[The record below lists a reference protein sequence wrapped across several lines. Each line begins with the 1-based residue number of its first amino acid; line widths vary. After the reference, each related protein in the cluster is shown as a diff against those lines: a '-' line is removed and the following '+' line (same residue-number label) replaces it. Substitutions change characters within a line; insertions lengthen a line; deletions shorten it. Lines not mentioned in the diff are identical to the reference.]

1 MARRGVERWNIA
13 AFALY
18 ILLIPVAFT
27 EFMMG
32 ALGFGMATDGC
43 HDAAC
48 DAGYHENAA
57 ILTVGVGLVVVLV
70 ATGALMLYGQTRE
83 KIVIVWPFV
92 AAAAMA
98 GVFVL
103 GMAVLH

>member
-18 ILLIPVAFT
+18 ILLIPAAFI

-70 ATGALMLYGQTRE
+70 ATGAVMLYGLARE

-92 AAAAMA
+92 AAAAMV